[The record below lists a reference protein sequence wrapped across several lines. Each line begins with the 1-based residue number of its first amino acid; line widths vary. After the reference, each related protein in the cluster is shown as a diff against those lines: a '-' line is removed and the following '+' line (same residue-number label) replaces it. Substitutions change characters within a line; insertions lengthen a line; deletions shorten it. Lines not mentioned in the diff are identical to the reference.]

1 MKGTSLVVSIVLFVL
16 IVILYVL
23 QLTGK
28 KPGEILSG
36 EPAVTENKEGL
47 RIAYIKTDSLIVNYA
62 LAEVLHDDFTKRQE
76 AYNQEYGSKRTTFER
91 EAAEFQQK
99 LQRGG
104 FLTEQRAIQERDRL
118 LSREQ
123 EIMKLDQDLSAKL
136 AEMQNA
142 NNQQIIDSLLNFLKE
157 FNLAR
162 KYDYILNAADVLIGP
177 DSDNITAE
185 VLTSMNARYQSSQE
199 KK

>member
-62 LAEVLHDDFTKRQE
+62 LAEVLHD
-76 AYNQEYGSKRTTFER
+76 
-91 EAAEFQQK
+91 AEFQQK

-185 VLTSMNARYQSSQE
+185 VLTSMNARYQASQV